1 MFSITKDAI
10 SISDLSQNLPKN
22 IGGIVTFEGRV
33 RNHNVNRSVEKL
45 EYEAFEDMAISEGNS
60 IIKEAT
66 TLFDIEEAFCIHRV
80 GMLDI
85 SDVAIWIVVFSEHRK
100 AAFDACEFII
110 DQVKERVPIWKKEFY
125 IDGKTSWVK
134 CLACSAKGVTHSEH
148 FHHVE

>member
-1 MFSITKDAI
+1 MFSMTNEVIN
-10 SISDLSQNLPKN
+10 ISDLSVNLPKN

-33 RNHNVNRSVEKL
+33 RNHNVGRSVEKL
-45 EYEAFEDMAISEGNS
+45 EYEAFEEMAILEGNA
-60 IIKEAT
+60 IIKEAIA
-66 TLFDIEEAFCIHRV
+66 FYDVKDAFCIHRT

-85 SDVAIWIVVFSEHRK
+85 TDVAIWIVVFSEHRK

-110 DQVKERVPIWKKEFY
+110 DQVKVRVPIWKKEFY
-125 IDGKTSWVK
+125 LNGETSWVK